1 MSDGRHFQE
10 AAFAGSVARM
20 AQLPADEGIE
30 IAFAGRSNAGK
41 SSALNALAG
50 QRGLARTSKTP
61 GRTQLINL
69 FDIGPSRRL
78 VDLPGYGYARVDRET
93 RDRWTELLT
102 AYLARR
108 RALRGLVLVVDIRR
122 GLSELDWRLLELVV
136 PRGVEPHL
144 LLTKADKLGRGQAG
158 KMLDRVRAELEQAGV
173 EATLQTFSSTHGR
186 GIDDLRGLLDSW
198 FTPGDGGEV
207 QPGAQ

>member
-1 MSDGRHFQE
+1 MSDGRHFQQ

-41 SSALNALAG
+41 SSALNALTG

-69 FDIGPSRRL
+69 FDLGPAQRL

-102 AYLARR
+102 TYLARR
-108 RALRGLVLVVDIRR
+108 RSLRGLVLVVDIRR

-144 LLTKADKLGRGQAG
+144 LLTKADKLGRGQARRA
-158 KMLDRVRAELEQAGV
+158 LDAVRTELERAGV
-173 EATLQTFSSTHGR
+173 EATLQPFSSTHGR
-186 GIDDLRGLLDSW
+186 GIDDLRGLIDAWLS
-198 FTPGDGGEV
+198 PGDALDTHEGT
-207 QPGAQ
+207 Q

>member
-1 MSDGRHFQE
+1 MSDDRRIQQ

-41 SSALNALAG
+41 SSALNALTG

-69 FDIGPSRRL
+69 FDIGPGQRL

-102 AYLARR
+102 TYLARR

-144 LLTKADKLGRGQAG
+144 LLTKADKLGRGQARRT
-158 KMLDRVRAELEQAGV
+158 LDRVRAELEQAGV
-173 EATLQTFSSTHGR
+173 EATLQRFSSTHGH
-186 GIDDLRGLLDSW
+186 GIDDLRGLIDAWLFPDEAR
-198 FTPGDGGEV
+198 TTQEYTR
-207 QPGAQ
+207 

>member
-1 MSDGRHFQE
+1 MSDGRHFQQ
-10 AAFAGSVARM
+10 AVFAGSVARM
-20 AQLPADEGIE
+20 AQLPADEGVE
-30 IAFAGRSNAGK
+30 VAFAGRSNAGK
-41 SSALNALAG
+41 SSALNALTG

-69 FDIGPSRRL
+69 FDIGPGQRL

-102 AYLARR
+102 TYLARR

-122 GLSELDWRLLELVV
+122 GLSELDWQLLELVV

-144 LLTKADKLGRGQAG
+144 LLTKADKLGRGQARRA
-158 KMLDRVRAELEQAGV
+158 LDGVRTELEQAGV
-173 EATLQTFSSTHGR
+173 EATLQPFSSTHGR
-186 GIDDLRGLLDSW
+186 GIDDLRGLIDAWLS
-198 FTPGDGGEV
+198 PGDTLDTHEGT
-207 QPGAQ
+207 Q